1 MSPRRGVLV
10 VAGAIAA
17 LTLAACGDRKD
28 VVIYKQG
35 QYQGKPDTPPWDNA
49 APQNNPQVVGWQQ
62 GSQSSWEQS
71 IKARNQ
77 AQNEYVRLKD
87 K

>member
-1 MSPRRGVLV
+1 MSPRGLLMTIACA
-10 VAGAIAA
+10 VAASG
-17 LTLAACGDRKD
+17 LAACGDKD
-28 VVIYKQG
+28 VVVYKQG
-35 QYQGKPDTPPWDNA
+35 QYQGKPDTPPWDNTP
-49 APQNNPQVVGWQQ
+49 PQNNPQVVEWQKGNQ
-62 GSQSSWEQS
+62 NSWEQS

>member
-1 MSPRRGVLV
+1 MKSRGLLIATVCAV
-10 VAGAIAA
+10 AA
-17 LTLAACGDRKD
+17 LGLAACGDKN
-28 VVIYKQG
+28 VVVYKQG

-62 GSQSSWEQS
+62 GNQNSWEQS

>member
-1 MSPRRGVLV
+1 MNARSWGLV
-10 VAGAIAA
+10 VAVTVAA
-17 LTLAACGDRKD
+17 VTLAGCGDRKD
-28 VVIYKQG
+28 VVVYKQG

-62 GSQSSWEQS
+62 GNQSSWEQS